1 MTPTPLPAR
10 FLTALGVAALA
21 AAAPS
26 QQLLED
32 RLKALEAENRA
43 LAAKLEALS
52 AESAGHSAA
61 FEALASD
68 LESLQLGDVLPDL
81 GEGRYGLG
89 PAASKV
95 YGVQQGLS
103 IGGYGEFLYED
114 QQGGRDRLDAL
125 RAILYFGYK
134 FDDRWVL
141 NTEIE
146 IEHGSTSKSSGTT
159 DSGGDVSFEFG
170 YLDYLAG
177 DALNARAGMVLIP
190 VGFVNELHEPITF
203 LGAQRPEV
211 EKRIMPTTWRAPGAG
226 VFGGFGG
233 FSYRT
238 YAVTALEGSR
248 FDEDGL
254 RSGRQKGNR
263 TAAEDFAWTG
273 RIDWTDTP
281 GLVVGASFYWGDT
294 GQDGIDASGLPVPDM
309 NTTIVDLHVD
319 WKSGPLWLRG
329 LFATA
334 WVDDTSRRNAVTP
347 NATVASRQDGFYVE
361 GGYDVMSFLAP
372 ESGHAL
378 YPFVRYEEVD
388 TQAQVAPGSVR
399 VVGKSDAIWT
409 FGAHWRPIPQVVVKA
424 EFQDFDDG
432 QDRFDLLL
440 GYIF

>member
-1 MTPTPLPAR
+1 MAAPMSRKLPLSVSASCL
-10 FLTALGVAALA
+10 FALGAVCQE
-21 AAAPS
+21 P
-26 QQLLED
+26 LEE
-32 RLKALEAENRA
+32 RVQALEAQNRD
-43 LAAKLEALS
+43 LAARLEALT
-52 AESAGHSAA
+52 AESKGHAVG
-61 FEALASD
+61 FEALAAD
-68 LESLQLGDVLPDL
+68 LERLQLGDVLPAL
-81 GEGRYGLG
+81 GESRYGLG

-114 QQGGRDRLDAL
+114 RQGAADRLDAL

-146 IEHGSTSKSSGTT
+146 IEHGSTSRSSGTT

-170 YLDYLAG
+170 YLDYLAS
-177 DALNARAGMVLIP
+177 DAVNARAGMVLIP

-211 EKRIMPTTWRAPGAG
+211 ETRIMPTTWRAPGAG
-226 VFGGFGG
+226 AFGGFGG
-233 FSYRT
+233 FGYRA

-254 RSGRQKGNR
+254 RGGRQKGNR
-263 TAAEDFAWTG
+263 TAADDFALTG
-273 RIDWTDTP
+273 RLDWTDTP
-281 GLVVGASFYWGDT
+281 GLIVGASVYWGDT
-294 GQDGIDASGLPVPDM
+294 GQDGIDSAMLPVPDL

-329 LFATA
+329 LWATA
-334 WVDDTSRRNAVTP
+334 WIDDTARRNAVTT
-347 NATVASRQDGFYVE
+347 NTVASRMDGFYVE

-372 ESGHAL
+372 DSGHAL

-388 TQAQVAPGSVR
+388 TQARVAPGASPAT
-399 VVGKSDAIWT
+399 GKSDSIWT
-409 FGAHWRPIPQVVVKA
+409 VGLHWRPIPQVVVKA
-424 EFQDFDDG
+424 DYQDFETG

-440 GYIF
+440 GYVF

>member
-1 MTPTPLPAR
+1 M
-10 FLTALGVAALA
+10 TALPVRSLTLCAFAAATLAVAAVGQDPL
-21 AAAPS
+21 
-26 QQLLED
+26 QQRVE
-32 RLKALEAENRA
+32 ALEAQNRE
-43 LAAKLEALS
+43 LAARLAALQ
-52 AESAGHSAA
+52 AESASHAA
-61 FEALASD
+61 GFEALAQD
-68 LESLQLGDVLPDL
+68 LERLQLGDVLPAL
-81 GEGRYGLG
+81 GESRYGLG

-114 QQGGRDRLDAL
+114 RQGAADRLDAL
-125 RAILYFGYK
+125 RAILYVGYK

-159 DSGGDVSFEFG
+159 SDGGDVSFEFG
-170 YLDYLAG
+170 YLDYLAS
-177 DALNARAGMVLIP
+177 DAWNVRGGMVLIP

-226 VFGGFGG
+226 AFGGVGG
-233 FSYRT
+233 FSYRA

-254 RSGRQKGNR
+254 RAGRQKGNR
-263 TAAEDFAWTG
+263 TAADDFALTG
-273 RIDWTDTP
+273 RLDWTDTP
-281 GLVVGASFYWGDT
+281 GLIVGASVYWGDT
-294 GQDGIDASGLPVPDM
+294 GQDGIDADGRPVPDL

-329 LFATA
+329 LWATA
-334 WVDDTSRRNAVTP
+334 WIDDTARRNAAASG
-347 NATVASRQDGFYVE
+347 ATVASRMDGFYVE

-372 ESGHAL
+372 DSGHAL

-388 TQAQVAPGSVR
+388 TQARIAPGSTR
-399 VVGKSDAIWT
+399 VAGKSDSIVT
-409 FGAHWRPIPQVVVKA
+409 VGLHWRPIPQVVVKA
-424 EFQDFDDG
+424 DFQDFDSG

-440 GYIF
+440 GYVF

>member
-1 MTPTPLPAR
+1 MTASRTPVRL
-10 FLTALGVAALA
+10 LALLASCSLVGGVS
-21 AAAPS
+21 S
-26 QQLLED
+26 QELLEE
-32 RLKALEAENRA
+32 RVRALEEQNRA
-43 LAAKLEALS
+43 LAARLEALG
-52 AESAGHSAA
+52 AESAGNAA
-61 FEALASD
+61 GFEALAQD
-68 LESLQLGDVLPDL
+68 LERLQLGDVLPAL
-81 GEGRYGLG
+81 GESRYGLG

-114 QQGGRDRLDAL
+114 SQGGRDRLDAL

-146 IEHGSTSKSSGTT
+146 IEHGSTSKSSGTS

-226 VFGGFGG
+226 AFGGFGG
-233 FSYRT
+233 FSYRA

-263 TAAEDFAWTG
+263 TAAEDFALTG
-273 RIDWTDTP
+273 RLDWTDTP
-281 GLVVGASFYWGDT
+281 GLVAGASFYWGDT
-294 GQDGIDASGLPVPDM
+294 GQDGLDSAGLSVPDL
-309 NTTIVDLHVD
+309 NTTVVDLHVD
-319 WKSGPLWLRG
+319 WKTGPLWLRG
-329 LFATA
+329 LWTTA
-334 WVDDTSRRNAVTP
+334 WIDDTARRNAVTSDSL
-347 NATVASRQDGFYVE
+347 ASRMDGFYVE
-361 GGYDVMSFLAP
+361 AGYDVMSFLAP
-372 ESGHAL
+372 DSGQAL

-388 TQAQVAPGSVR
+388 TQSRLAPGANR
-399 VVGKSDAIWT
+399 VPGKSDTIRT
-409 FGAHWRPIPQVVVKA
+409 FGLHWRPIPQVVVKA
-424 EFQDFDDG
+424 DYQDFETG

-440 GYIF
+440 GYVF